1 VSIEI
6 RIVGPDA
13 VGCPCVIM
21 SSGDGY
27 NPDTAEDLKNRA
39 VEAYTAMFGDI
50 YNEPFF
56 QHATE
61 EEDEE
66 EDAE

>member
-6 RIVGPDA
+6 RIIGPDS

-27 NPDTAEDLKNRA
+27 NPDTALDLKNRA
-39 VEAYTAMFGDI
+39 VEAYRPMFGEI
-50 YNEPFF
+50 YSEPFF
-56 QHATE
+56 QVMHEDVE
-61 EEDEE
+61 EEDVE
-66 EDAE
+66 